1 MAAGVATRYSDFGVG
16 DDVVLLIHGYLE
28 SMDVWEHF
36 AGQLGKTRRVLTLDL
51 PGSGFSDWGGRDVI
65 SIDFMAEV
73 ASAVMDIAGVRS
85 CTVVGHSMGGYVAT
99 ALADLFPDKVSR
111 LVLMHS
117 APSGDSEEK
126 RAYRNREI
134 ELVQQGKKELLA
146 SINPSRGFAPQ
157 NVRRCHEAIEELA
170 EQIMLTHDE
179 AIVATLRGMSER
191 ADRTDFFAAL
201 GERIPTMIIFGLFD
215 NYISSE
221 ARSAIIARYAHAS
234 IGILE
239 NSGHMGFVEE
249 PEQTLRFILY

>member
-1 MAAGVATRYSDFGVG
+1 MAAGVATRYSDFGMG
-16 DDVVLLIHGYLE
+16 EDAVLLIHGYLE

-36 AGQLGKTRRVLTLDL
+36 AGQLGKTHRVLALDL

-65 SIDFMAEV
+65 SIDFMATV
-73 ASAVMDIAGVRS
+73 AAAVMDAAGVRS

-111 LVLMHS
+111 LILMHS
-117 APSGDSEEK
+117 SPSGDSEEK
-126 RAYRNREI
+126 KAYREREI
-134 ELVQQGKKELLA
+134 ELVQHGKKELLA
-146 SINPSRGFAPQ
+146 SINPARGFAPQ

-170 EQIMLTHDE
+170 EQVMLTDDA

-201 GERIPTMIIFGLFD
+201 GRRIPTMIIFGLFD

-221 ARSAIIARYAHAS
+221 ARVAMIERYAHTS

-249 PEQTLRFILY
+249 PDQTMKFIL